1 MNPLE
6 PSPKKD
12 ELEAMESIR
21 RLIRAGVQLGVAEAV
36 RRATQFLPAPGER
49 VRRAG
54 AETVLGAASVVE
66 LLQFVRND
74 PNSIFQLAKEVWS
87 RGGPKEKEKAA
98 EAVGRGLGFL
108 VPHRALDAARALAS
122 MARSGREADLVG
134 RRAIGPVLERAPPMA
149 DRVKKMLTENE
160 RLIRQAAIAG
170 LVAFVIRKKKYA
182 AMGAEIILLV
192 AEEHEKE
199 IRDAVKWGLARIM
212 EADPKATA
220 KAVGDW
226 ARSNPT
232 ADRVQAASQ
241 FLKRKAGDLKLVV
254 ERGVVGTV
262 ARFTNGGKQTEA
274 PARTRGRRPRKP
286 TTSAK
291 R

>member
-12 ELEAMESIR
+12 ELEAVESIR
-21 RLIRAGVQLGVAEAV
+21 RLIRSGVQLGVAEAV
-36 RRATQFLPAPGER
+36 RRATQFLPASGER
-49 VRRAG
+49 ARRVG

-66 LLQFVRND
+66 LIQFVRND
-74 PNSIFQLAKEVWS
+74 PGSVFHLAKEVWS
-87 RGGPKEKEKAA
+87 RGGFKEKEKAA
-98 EAVGRGLGFL
+98 EAVGSGLGFL
-108 VPHRALDAARALAS
+108 APHRALDAARALAS

-134 RRAIGPVLERAPPMA
+134 RRAIGPVLERAPPMI
-149 DRVKKMLTENE
+149 DRVKKMLGENE

-170 LVAFVIRKKKYA
+170 LVGFVIRKRKYA
-182 AMGAEIILLV
+182 AMGAEVLLLV

-199 IRDAVKWGLARIM
+199 IRDAVKWGMGKIM
-212 EADPKATA
+212 EADPKAAA
-220 KAVGDW
+220 KAIADW
-226 ARSNPT
+226 ARANPT
-232 ADRVQAASQ
+232 AERVQAAGQ
-241 FLKRKAGDLKLVV
+241 LLKRRAGDLKLVV

-262 ARFTNGGKQTEA
+262 ARFTNGGKQTET